1 MAQFLLNWLI
11 CVSSVAISALTA
23 HIALAFDVPLYE
35 VNLAVSC
42 SAAIFLPAF
51 ILSIQLYNKLH
62 NVKTVL
68 SISAVL
74 MLIGAWVRMLSKI
87 SGQFWWIVIGQSIIA
102 IAGPFLISAIS
113 IISNLWFADNERA
126 TATSLMS
133 LSNPLGSF
141 CSFLI

>member
-113 IISNLWFADNERA
+113 IIL
-126 TATSLMS
+126 L
-133 LSNPLGSF
+133 
-141 CSFLI
+141 